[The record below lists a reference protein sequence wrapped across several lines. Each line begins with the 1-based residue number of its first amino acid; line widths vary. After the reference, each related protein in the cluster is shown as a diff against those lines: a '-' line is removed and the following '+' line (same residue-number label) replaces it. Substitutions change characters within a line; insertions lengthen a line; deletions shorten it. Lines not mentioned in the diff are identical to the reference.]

1 VEGDWSNAAFWLAAG
16 ALGRPVTL
24 NGLSRNTA
32 QGDIAILPI
41 LERFGAAVTWQGD
54 TVTVSPAPLCGVDV
68 DMSNIPDLLPPL
80 AVLAAAANGT
90 TRLFNAARCRLKECD
105 RIHGMATLLAA
116 LGVQAEETADT
127 LVIHGGTITGGTVNS
142 QNDHRLVMAAALAA
156 TIAQGDV
163 TIQQS
168 EAVTKSYPAFFTHY
182 EMLGGC
188 VK

>member
-1 VEGDWSNAAFWLAAG
+1 
-16 ALGRPVTL
+16 
-24 NGLSRNTA
+24 
-32 QGDIAILPI
+32 
-41 LERFGAAVTWQGD
+41 
-54 TVTVSPAPLCGVDV
+54 
-68 DMSNIPDLLPPL
+68 
-80 AVLAAAANGT
+80 
-90 TRLFNAARCRLKECD
+90 
-105 RIHGMATLLAA
+105 MATLLSA
-116 LGVQAEETADT
+116 LGVQVEETADT
-127 LVIHGGTITGGTVNS
+127 LVVHGGAITGGTADS